1 MIRFMIEGD
10 IVIIGGGF
18 AGLEAARLLSKKRS
32 KLSNRRVIVIDVKK
46 TFDFLPVLPDVA
58 GGRIQKKNA
67 VLDLACHLESLRV
80 NFEPDEV
87 VRVDTGTKEVFLK
100 NGGVLC
106 YEFLVIAC
114 GSVTN
119 FYGMDDVQRRSL
131 KLDTAE
137 DAIVLQNVVTTYPN
151 KKILIVG
158 GGYTGIEIAT
168 SLAFLLRR
176 KKIKKYSIHV
186 IERAE
191 DILSSL
197 PEWMR
202 DYCRVN
208 LSRLRV
214 NAYAECSIE
223 EVSDQRVK
231 LSNGMMFEDYILVWA
246 AGVVT
251 PTFVRDLK
259 FEKDKQGRLSVNE
272 HMMFSDRCFAIGDAA
287 AVKHGNSVLR
297 MAVRFSVIEAGVA
310 VANILKEV
318 KGVKKLVKYRPVD
331 LGFLVPMADR
341 KACGKV
347 LIFRVSGFF
356 GWFLYCVMCIY
367 RSLSL
372 DNKLGI
378 FGDAFTKTRRL
389 WV

>member
-1 MIRFMIEGD
+1 MPDSD

-18 AGLEAARLLSKKRS
+18 AGLEAARLLSKKIS
-32 KLSNRRVIVIDVKK
+32 GLSNRRVIVVDAKK

-58 GGRIQKKNA
+58 GGRIRKSSA
-67 VLDLACHLESLRV
+67 VLDLADYIESLRV
-80 NFEPDEV
+80 NFELDEV

-100 NGGVLC
+100 SGGVLS

-119 FYGMDDVQRRSL
+119 FYGMDDVARRSL

-137 DAIVLQNVVTTYPN
+137 DAVVLQNVVTTYSN
-151 KKILIVG
+151 KKIVIVG

-168 SLAFLLRR
+168 NLASLLRR

-191 DILSSL
+191 DILSPL

-214 NAYAECSIE
+214 NFYTECSIE

-231 LSNGMMFEDYILVWA
+231 LSNGMVFEDYVLVWA
-246 AGVVT
+246 AGVVM
-251 PTFVRDLK
+251 PPFMKDLK
-259 FEKDKQGRLSVNE
+259 FDKDKQGRLIVNE
-272 HMMFSDRCFAIGDAA
+272 HMMFSDHCFAVGDAA
-287 AVKHGNSVLR
+287 AFKHGNSVLR
-297 MAVRFSVIEAGVA
+297 MAVQFSVMEARVA

-318 KGVKKLVKYRPVD
+318 KGVKRLAKYHPID
-331 LGFLVPMADR
+331 LGLLVPMANK

-347 LIFRVSGFF
+347 FIFRVSGFF
-356 GWFLYCVMCIY
+356 GWFLHYVMCIY

-372 DNKLGI
+372 ENKLGI
-378 FGDAFTKTRRL
+378 FGDAFTKIGR
-389 WV
+389 